1 MQTQVLARNRFT
13 AKQKAAV
20 DGMPPKA
27 QSFRSKKRHRV
38 PLAEKIKSDRA
49 FLSLTELSQVTRL
62 SLKKLSAY
70 ANDRAHNGFPLFEK
84 KVTLRDFDA
93 WYHRLI
99 SFEISVP
106 ADNESCHQ
114 SGASPLRL
122 DASRPHVQPRSYGS
136 KPALQPFR

>member
-1 MQTQVLARNRFT
+1 MQTQVRARNRFT
-13 AKQKAAV
+13 AKQKADL
-20 DGMPPKA
+20 DGLPPKA
-27 QSFRSKKRHRV
+27 QSLRSKKRYRV

-62 SLKKLSAY
+62 SIKKLCAY

-99 SFEISVP
+99 SFEIPAPVDTSPCRQSV
-106 ADNESCHQ
+106 
-114 SGASPLRL
+114 ASPPRL
-122 DASRPHVQPRSYGS
+122 AESRPHVQPQRYGS
-136 KPALQPFR
+136 RLALQSYR